1 MEKNILRNMELYQE
15 GTFNGHNHLSKFKS
29 VLITY
34 SKPHIA
40 MPNLEMYK
48 ISYYSLLR
56 APKIL
61 SETC

>member
-1 MEKNILRNMELYQE
+1 MELYQE
-15 GTFNGHNHLSKFKS
+15 GTFNGHNHLSKFKP
-29 VLITY
+29 VLN

-48 ISYYSLLR
+48 INYYSLLR

-61 SETC
+61 SKTR

>member
-1 MEKNILRNMELYQE
+1 MELYQE

-61 SETC
+61 SKTC